1 MVKKLKLT
9 IAFLLLSLAG
19 FSQNIISYVTVNTND
34 AYIGEPVQL
43 IVSVYSSTWFTSGID
58 LGNIKVDGALTV
70 FFRSVSNTKQFNGKN
85 HAGVNFYYNVFPTD
99 EGTITIPSLSIN
111 IESPKPGGYKGI
123 KRTVKT
129 KPKSF
134 NVKAIPFGYDPNEWL
149 VASSLNISEKWSLQL
164 NDVKVGDVIQRTIN
178 RAVGGTLS
186 EFIPATIW
194 DSIPGVSLYPKRAS
208 VNTNKSKTGVSS
220 TRTETVNYLFEKEGQ
235 VVIPSRDYV
244 YWNSRTKKFYKKQ
257 IDSITVS
264 VKPNADLQMLASI
277 KKSLQQANTEELEV
291 EEEPFLV
298 FGMTPK
304 EVLMYLI
311 FLLLGFYILFRILKR
326 TIKFYKNRH
335 LAYLQSEPYVFK
347 KVKKAIENKDMILFS
362 KACNSWLLKLGA
374 KDMNLQKFIKN
385 YGTEKLNII
394 IDQINEATY
403 KEHKTIDKTSFAL
416 LLSELKKARKEFFKH
431 QKQPDNSKQKNR
443 TWLNPTVVD

>member
-43 IVSVYSSTWFTSGID
+43 IVSVYTSTWFTSGID

-70 FFRSVSNTKQFNGKN
+70 FFRSVSNTKQFSGKN

-134 NVKAIPFGYDPNEWL
+134 NVKAIPFGYDPNQWL
-149 VASSLNISEKWSLQL
+149 VASSLNIREKWSVQL
-164 NDVKVGDVIQRTIN
+164 NDIKVGDVIQRTIN
-178 RAVGGTLS
+178 RSAGGTLS

-208 VNTNKSKTGVSS
+208 VTTNKSKTGVSS

-257 IDSITVS
+257 LDSITIA

-291 EEEPFLV
+291 EEKPFLV

-304 EVLMYLI
+304 EVLKYLI
-311 FLLLGFYILFRILKR
+311 FSILGFYVLFRISKR
-326 TIKFYKNRH
+326 TIKFYKKRH
-335 LAYLQSEPYVFK
+335 KAYLESEPYVFK

-362 KACNSWLLKLGA
+362 NACNSWLLKLGA
-374 KDMNLQKFIKN
+374 KDMNLQKFIKT
-385 YGTEKLNII
+385 YGTKKLTII
-394 IDQINEATY
+394 IDQMNEATY
-403 KEHKTIDKTSFAL
+403 KEHKTIDKMSFTL
-416 LLSELKKARKEFFKH
+416 LLRELKKARKDFFKR
-431 QKQPDNSKQKNR
+431 QKQPDNSKQINR